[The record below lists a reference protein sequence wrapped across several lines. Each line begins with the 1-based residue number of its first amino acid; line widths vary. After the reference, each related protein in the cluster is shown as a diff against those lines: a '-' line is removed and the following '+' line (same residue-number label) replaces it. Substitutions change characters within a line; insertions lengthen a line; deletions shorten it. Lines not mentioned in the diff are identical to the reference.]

1 MRRKRDRMAI
11 ARVSPQTC
19 RRGSP
24 HDRCR
29 RVCCRM
35 GSVDI
40 SPSSASSAKGR
51 NGTAELLAI
60 IANENNDRIPT
71 AARLSLDILAR
82 Q

>member
-1 MRRKRDRMAI
+1 MI
-11 ARVSPQTC
+11 AAV
-19 RRGSP
+19 GSAVEWDP
-24 HDRCR
+24 WT
-29 RVCCRM
+29 V
-35 GSVDI
+35 